1 MFDVIA
7 FDADDTLWHTESLYV
22 SVHEQVA
29 ALLAQYC
36 EEDEIEKTLHK
47 YDILNIP
54 YYGYG
59 IKGFI
64 LSMIEA
70 SIEISDGKITGPE
83 IQQIIEMTR
92 GMLMADVQLLDHTQD
107 VISGLAERH
116 TLMVITKGDLFDQET
131 KLVRSGLKP
140 FFDHVEII
148 STKTTESYAELFA
161 KYRIPPERFLMVG
174 NSLKSDILPVLEL
187 GGKAVYIP
195 YHITW
200 AHEEADPPVE
210 GGNSYFKLDNLGQ
223 LPGLL
228 ARLDENP
235 DGQRG

>member
-36 EEDEIEKTLHK
+36 GAEEIENTLHK

-70 SIEISDGKITGPE
+70 SIEISAGKITGPE
-83 IQQIIEMTR
+83 IQRIIEMTR
-92 GMLMADVQLLDHTQD
+92 GMLMAEVQLLDHTRD
-107 VISGLAERH
+107 VISGLADHH

-195 YHITW
+195 YAITW
-200 AHEEADPPVE
+200 AHEEAVPPAE
-210 GGNSYFKLDNLGQ
+210 GGDSYFKLENLGQ

-228 ARLDENP
+228 ARLDGNP
-235 DGQRG
+235 DR

>member
-29 ALLAQYC
+29 DLLAQYC
-36 EEDEIEKTLHK
+36 KAEEIEKTLHK

-70 SIEISDGKITGPE
+70 SIEISAGKITGSQ
-83 IQQIIEMTR
+83 IQRIIEMTR
-92 GMLMADVQLLDHTQD
+92 GMLMAEVQLLEHTRD
-107 VISGLAERH
+107 VISSLAENN

-148 STKTTESYAELFA
+148 STKTTDSYAELFA

-200 AHEEADPPVE
+200 AHEEADPPPE
-210 GGNSYFKLDNLGQ
+210 GGDSYFKLDNLGQ

-228 ARLDENP
+228 ARLDVNP
-235 DGQRG
+235 DGRR